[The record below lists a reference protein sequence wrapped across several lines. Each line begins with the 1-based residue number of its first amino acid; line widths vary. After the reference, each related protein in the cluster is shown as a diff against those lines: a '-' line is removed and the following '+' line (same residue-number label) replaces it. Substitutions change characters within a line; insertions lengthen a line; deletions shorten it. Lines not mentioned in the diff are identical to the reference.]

1 MPELISWSRKN
12 DFSIALSAERLTFL
26 LAIAVLNAERSDGEM
41 SEAELVDVFR
51 HVSSGFGQCQ
61 DTVVVRA
68 NNAIN
73 DLVKQRFINR
83 FTSEIADGLAI
94 YRMTP
99 LAIGI
104 SDYYIRQ
111 RKFSNLRLSL
121 QLSVVANELKLIAD
135 AAIESGDEM
144 HWHRHVFAP
153 LKYSVAELFDSID
166 MSQRIMDEQQKE
178 VKENI
183 ACLLGQD
190 WQSAITSCEKLLSET
205 SGALRELQDTL
216 IAAGDKLQASLLL
229 IQEATLHDSKLN
241 KVNDAVIDLQSKL
254 DRIISWGQQTIDL
267 WIGYDRHVHKFIRT
281 AIDIDKNRIF
291 SQRLRRSIQTYFD
304 NPWALIYVNADRL
317 FDLRGEK
324 LSLRDTEVTGEL
336 PPDLEFEKIEEIAEH
351 IVAHIEQSL
360 TLFKQQL
367 KPLDIGQIVR
377 SYLTQFPKEQH
388 FDVARF
394 VIDQAIQL
402 GISDDDLLGIPATWC
417 EINEYG
423 AKVQAHV
430 INTCPE

>member
-12 DFSIALSAERLTFL
+12 DFSIALSPERLTFL
-26 LAIAVLNAERSDGEM
+26 LAIAVLNGERFDGEM

-51 HVSSGFGQCQ
+51 DVSSGFGQCQ
-61 DTVVVRA
+61 ETVVTRA
-68 NNAIN
+68 NNVIN
-73 DLVKQRFINR
+73 DLVKQRLINR
-83 FTSEIADGLAI
+83 FTSEVADGLAI

-121 QLSVVANELKLIAD
+121 QLSVVANELKRIAD

-144 HWHRHVFAP
+144 YWHCHVFAP

-166 MSQRIMDEQQKE
+166 MSQRAMDEQQKE

-190 WQSAITSCEKLLSET
+190 WQSAITNCEKLLSET

-229 IQEATLHDSKLN
+229 IQEAALHDSMLN
-241 KVNDAVIDLQSKL
+241 KVNGAVIDLQSKL
-254 DRIISWGQQTIDL
+254 DRIISWGQRTIDL

-291 SQRLRRSIQTYFD
+291 SQRLRRSMQTYFD
-304 NPWALIYVNADRL
+304 NPWALTYANADRL
-317 FDLRGEK
+317 FDLHDER

-336 PPDLEFEKIEEIAEH
+336 PPDLEFEKVEEIAEH

-360 TLFKQQL
+360 ALFRQEL
-367 KPLDIGQIVR
+367 KPLDIGQTVR
-377 SYLTQFPKEQH
+377 RYLTQFPKERH
-388 FDVARF
+388 FDVARL
-394 VIDQAIQL
+394 VIDQAIRL
-402 GISDDDLLGIPATWC
+402 GISGDDLVGIPATWC

-430 INTCPE
+430 INTYPK